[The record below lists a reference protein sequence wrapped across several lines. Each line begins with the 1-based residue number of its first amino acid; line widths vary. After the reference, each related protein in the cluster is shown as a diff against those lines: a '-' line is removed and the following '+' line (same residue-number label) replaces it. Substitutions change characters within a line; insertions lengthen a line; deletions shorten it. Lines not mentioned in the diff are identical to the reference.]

1 MQNAR
6 HVARRII
13 ASLTIC
19 LLLGG
24 LATQTAAAQDSP
36 RVTGPVYV
44 AIDVP
49 PHEPTPHPIYE
60 GGGGGGGSYHPVLDG
75 GGGGGGGGGSSIP
88 VAYVIG
94 GAILLGGVILA
105 YRARAR
111 R

>member
-1 MQNAR
+1 MQN
-6 HVARRII
+6 ARRII
-13 ASLTIC
+13 ASLAIC

-24 LATQTAAAQDSP
+24 LSTQTAVAQGSP

-44 AIDVP
+44 GIVLP
-49 PHEPTPHPIYE
+49 PHDPTPQPIHE
-60 GGGGGGGSYHPVLDG
+60 DG
-75 GGGGGGGGGSSIP
+75 GDGNGPYNPVSYGSGGGGGGGSSIP

-94 GAILLGGVILA
+94 GVILLGGVSLA